1 MKRTCAEKNEMKLA
15 DFAIKHPAIISII
28 LIALILFGIISL
40 RDLKQDMLS
49 EIDLPSVLI
58 LTVYP
63 GAGPK
68 DIEREITN
76 VLENE
81 LTTLEGVKTISST
94 SGSATSTISLDF
106 DWGTDID
113 VKLPEIRE
121 KINNVAD
128 QLPDGINGV
137 PTMLKITPDILPIL
151 TVSVQSR
158 MDRKVLSD
166 FTEDYVVPSLSR
178 IAGVASVNL
187 QGGVE
192 MHAEIILHLSRL
204 DAKEVSILEVFRQL
218 EYGNVSFPAGTVR
231 FRGKELT
238 VRTAGEFSSLEEIE
252 NVVVGFKD
260 NTYIRLKDV
269 AEISITPKVPEVYTV
284 SEGKEFIVIDIMKQ
298 QGEDTNAIITEAYEI
313 LDTIEREH
321 HGTVEFVPIADQSI
335 DIRRAIDSVKSAAIL
350 GGILA
355 ILILFLFLRNVRTTV
370 IIAISIPL
378 AIVIAFSAMRL
389 KGQSLNIMTL
399 GGLTVG
405 IGMIVDSS
413 IVVLENIHKNF
424 RRTGDRI
431 LAASVGTAEVGGAV
445 IASTTTSLC
454 VFLPLLFVKSY
465 TGMILQDVSW
475 TIIYALAAAMLV
487 AIFVVPFLASRLLK
501 KPGPGKVKG
510 IDLLNNGIEKG
521 FSRLESGYRSA
532 LKWALGNRF
541 FILIFALGILAMS
554 VLAFEFVG
562 FEFVPQLDMN
572 EIEINIETPEG
583 YTLEETKEKVNQVEN
598 IVNELVPEL
607 DTMLFYVGQSNSFG
621 LVHSS
626 NQAFGRLRLIS
637 SKKRERDVFTI
648 IDQLQYEFDRKI
660 PDINALVINGGL
672 GALSTAVT
680 GGEGFKIE
688 VYGNN
693 MEDVISSAKTVE
705 EIMKNDLNTLRTEM
719 NTSFNKQEIILD
731 LALDYM
737 GNLGLT
743 PYEAAVSSRII
754 FNGMTAGK
762 YRTGDDSYDI
772 FLKSDLA
779 GEKIRE
785 YVLNTLTLK
794 SQNDKFISFA
804 NFADMKVQPSVS
816 SIHHENKMK
825 SIIVTAYLHSNDVRE
840 MSSRITG
847 RIDGISLPV
856 GVNYQIAGSAA
867 EMIDSFKTL
876 LFAMGIAVFLVY
888 TVMVIQFE
896 RFTQPLIVMASIPFT
911 VIGVTAGLLM
921 FGSTLSIVSFLGV
934 IALSGIVVNNAI
946 VLIDYINLL
955 RRGEKK
961 NLLDA
966 ILDGGSS
973 RLKPILMTTLTTI
986 LGVLPMA
993 LGLGEGAAMYAP
1005 LGQAIAG
1012 GLLTSTLI
1020 TLFLVPVLYYI
1031 LESAMLRRRGKRKSY
1046 NQLTEGGKND
1056 A

>member
-1 MKRTCAEKNEMKLA
+1 MKPA
-15 DFAIKHPAIISII
+15 DFAIKHPAIITII

-40 RDLKQDMLS
+40 RGLKQDMLS
-49 EIDLPSVLI
+49 EIELPSVLI

-63 GAGPK
+63 GAGPE
-68 DIEREITN
+68 DIEREITE

-81 LTTLEGVKTISST
+81 LTTLEGIKTISST
-94 SGSATSTISLDF
+94 SGNSNSTISLDF

-121 KINNVAD
+121 KINNVSD
-128 QLPDGINGV
+128 RLPDGIDGV

-158 MDRKVLSD
+158 IDRKALSD
-166 FTEDYVVPSLSR
+166 FAEDFVLPSLSR
-178 IAGVASVNL
+178 IPGVASVNL
-187 QGGVE
+187 QGGVV
-192 MHAEIILHLSRL
+192 MRAEIVLHLPQL
-204 DAKEVSILEVFRQL
+204 NAKGVSVLEVFRQL
-218 EYGNVSFPAGTVR
+218 EYGNVSFPAGTVQ

-238 VRTAGEFSSLEEIE
+238 VRTAGEFSSLEEIK
-252 NVVVGFKD
+252 NVVVGFQD

-269 AEISITPKVPEVYTV
+269 AEISITPEDPEAYTV
-284 SEGKEFIVIDIMKQ
+284 SKGEDFLVIDIIKQ
-298 QGEDTNAIITEAYEI
+298 QGKDTNAIITEAYEI

-335 DIRRAIDSVKSAAIL
+335 DIKRAIDSVKSAAIL

-355 ILILFLFLRNVRTTV
+355 VLILFFFLRNVRTTV

-413 IVVLENIHKNF
+413 IVVLENIYKNF
-424 RRTGDRI
+424 LRTGDRA
-431 LAASVGTAEVGGAV
+431 LAASAGTAEVGGAI

-454 VFLPLLFVKSY
+454 VFLPLLFVESY
-465 TGMILQDVSW
+465 AGMILKDVSW

-487 AIFVVPFLASRLLK
+487 AIFVVPFLASLFLK
-501 KPGPGKVKG
+501 RPGPEKATG
-510 IDLLNNGIEKG
+510 LAYLNSRIEKG
-521 FSRLESGYRSA
+521 FSRLETGYRGA
-532 LKWALGNRF
+532 LKWAVGNRF
-541 FILIFALGILAMS
+541 FILILALGILAMS
-554 VLAFEFVG
+554 VLAFDFVG
-562 FEFVPQLDMN
+562 FEFVPALDMN
-572 EIEINIETPEG
+572 EIEIDIETPEG
-583 YTLEETKEKVNQVEN
+583 YTLEETREKVTRVEN
-598 IVNELVPEL
+598 IIRELVPEL
-607 DTMLFYVGQSNSFG
+607 ETMLFYVGQSNSFG
-621 LVHSS
+621 LVHAS

-637 SKKRERDVFTI
+637 SKDRERDVFTI
-648 IDQLQYEFDRKI
+648 IDQLQSEFDRRI
-660 PDINALVINGGL
+660 PDISALVVNGGL

-688 VYGNN
+688 VYGNT
-693 MEDVISSAKTVE
+693 MDDVIAAAITVE
-705 EIMKNDLNTLRTEM
+705 EIMKQDPNTVRTEI
-719 NTSFNKQEIILD
+719 NTSFNKQEIVSD

-762 YRTGDDSYDI
+762 YRTGENSYDI
-772 FLKSDLA
+772 FLTSNLA
-779 GEKIRE
+779 GEKISE
-785 YVLNTLTLK
+785 DILNTLTLK
-794 SQNDKFISFA
+794 SQNGKVISFA
-804 NFADMKVQPSVS
+804 NFADMKVRPSVS

-825 SIIVTAYLHSNDVRE
+825 SIIVTAYLHTNDVRE

-847 RIDGISLPV
+847 QIDEISLPV

-867 EMIDSFKTL
+867 EMMESFKTL

-896 RFTQPLIVMASIPFT
+896 RFTQPLIVMAAIPFT

-946 VLIDYINLL
+946 VLIDYINLI
-955 RRGEKK
+955 RKRDKK

-966 ILDGGSS
+966 ILEGGSS

-993 LGLGEGAAMYAP
+993 LGLGEGAGMYAP

-1012 GLLTSTLI
+1012 GLVTSTLI

-1031 LESAMLRRRGKRKSY
+1031 LESVMLRRRGTRKFE
-1046 NQLTEGGKND
+1046 NTITEGGRND

>member
-1 MKRTCAEKNEMKLA
+1 MKLA

-28 LIALILFGIISL
+28 LIALVLFGIISL
-40 RDLKQDMLS
+40 RDLTQDMLS

-58 LTVYP
+58 LTIYP
-63 GAGPK
+63 GAGPE

-94 SGSATSTISLDF
+94 SGSGNSTISLDF

-121 KINNVAD
+121 KINNVSD
-128 QLPDGINGV
+128 ELPDGIEGV

-158 MDRKVLSD
+158 MDRKALSD
-166 FTEDYVVPSLSR
+166 FAEDFVIPSLSR

-192 MHAEIILHLSRL
+192 LHAEIVLNLSHLN
-204 DAKEVSILEVFRQL
+204 AKGVSILEVLRQL

-238 VRTAGEFSSLEEIE
+238 VRTAGEFGSLEEIG

-269 AEISITPKVPEVYTV
+269 ADISILPKDPEGYTV
-284 SEGKEFIVIDIMKQ
+284 SEGEEIIVIDIMKQ
-298 QGEDTNAIITEAYEI
+298 QGEDTNAIISDAYEI

-335 DIRRAIDSVKSAAIL
+335 DIKRAIDSVKSAAIL

-355 ILILFLFLRNVRTTV
+355 VMILFLFLRNVRTTL

-378 AIVIAFSAMRL
+378 SVIIAFSAMRL

-413 IVVLENIHKNF
+413 IVVLENIYKNF
-424 RRTGDRI
+424 LSTGDRVR
-431 LAASVGTAEVGGAV
+431 AASVGTAEVGGAI

-454 VFLPLLFVKSY
+454 VFLPLLFVESY
-465 TGMILQDVSW
+465 AGMILQDVSW

-501 KPGPGKVKG
+501 KPRPGRIKG
-510 IDLLNNGIEKG
+510 FVFLTGGIEKG
-521 FSRLESGYRSA
+521 FTKLERGYRSA
-532 LKWALGNRF
+532 LKWAVGNRF
-541 FILIFALGILAMS
+541 FILIFALAVLAIS
-554 VLAFEFVG
+554 VLAFDFIG
-562 FEFVPQLDMN
+562 FEFVPQIDMN

-583 YTLEETKEKVNQVEN
+583 YTLEDTKEKVNRVEN
-598 IVNELVPEL
+598 IIRGLVPEL
-607 DTMLFYVGQSNSFG
+607 ETMLFYVGQSNSFG
-621 LVHSS
+621 LIHSS
-626 NQAFGRLRLIS
+626 NHAFGRIRLIS
-637 SKKRERDVFTI
+637 SKERERDVFTI
-648 IDQLQYEFDRKI
+648 IDIVQNEIDRQI
-660 PDINALVINGGL
+660 PDVNALVVNGGL
-672 GALSTAVT
+672 GALSTAIT

-693 MEDVISSAKTVE
+693 MDDVIESAKTVQ
-705 EIMKNDLNTLRTEM
+705 EIMKQDPNTVRTEI
-719 NTSFNKQEIILD
+719 NTSFNKQEIVSD

-754 FNGMTAGK
+754 FNGTTAGI
-762 YRTGDDSYDI
+762 YRSGGGSYDI

-779 GEKIRE
+779 GKKISE
-785 YVLNTLTLK
+785 DVLNTLTLK
-794 SQNDKFISFA
+794 SQNGKLISFA
-804 NFADMKVQPSVS
+804 NFADMNVEPSVS

-825 SIIVTAYLHSNDVRE
+825 SIVVTAYLRSADVRAT
-840 MSSRITG
+840 SARVTG
-847 RIDGISLPV
+847 MIDELSLPL

-867 EMIDSFKTL
+867 EMIESFKTL
-876 LFAMGIAVFLVY
+876 LFAMVIAVFLVY

-946 VLIDYINLL
+946 VLIDYINLI
-955 RRGEKK
+955 RKRDKK

-993 LGLGEGAAMYAP
+993 FGLGEGASMYAP

-1012 GLLTSTLI
+1012 GLVTSTLI

-1031 LESAMLRRRGKRKSY
+1031 LESALLRRRAKRKLD
-1046 NQLTEGGKND
+1046 NQITEGGRND

>member
-1 MKRTCAEKNEMKLA
+1 MKLA
-15 DFAIKHPAIISII
+15 DFAIKHPAIITII

-40 RDLKQDMLS
+40 RGLKQDMLS
-49 EIDLPSVLI
+49 EIELPSVLI

-63 GAGPK
+63 GAGPE
-68 DIEREITN
+68 DIEREITE

-81 LTTLEGVKTISST
+81 LSTLEGIKTISST
-94 SGSATSTISLDF
+94 SGNSNSTISLDF

-121 KINNVAD
+121 KINNVSD
-128 QLPDGINGV
+128 RLPDGIEGV

-158 MDRKVLSD
+158 MERKALSD
-166 FTEDYVVPSLSR
+166 FAEDFVLPSLSR
-178 IAGVASVNL
+178 IPGVASVNL
-187 QGGVE
+187 QGGVVLR
-192 MHAEIILHLSRL
+192 AEIVLRLPEL
-204 DAKEVSILEVFRQL
+204 DAKGVSVLEIFRQL
-218 EYGNVSFPAGTVR
+218 EYGNVSFPAGAVR

-238 VRTAGEFSSLEEIE
+238 VRTAGEFNSVEEIE

-269 AEISITPKVPEVYTV
+269 ADISITPKDPEVYTI
-284 SEGKEFIVIDIMKQ
+284 SKGEEFIVIDIIKQ
-298 QGEDTNAIITEAYEI
+298 QGEDTNAIITEAYEV

-335 DIRRAIDSVKSAAIL
+335 DIRRAIDSVQSAAIL

-355 ILILFLFLRNVRTTV
+355 VLILFFFLRNVRTTV

-413 IVVLENIHKNF
+413 IVVLENIYKNF
-424 RRTGDRI
+424 LRTGDRA
-431 LAASVGTAEVGGAV
+431 LAASAGTAEVGGAI

-454 VFLPLLFVKSY
+454 VFLPLLFVESFA
-465 TGMILQDVSW
+465 GMVLKDVSW

-487 AIFVVPFLASRLLK
+487 AIFVVPFLASRFLK
-501 KPGPGKVKG
+501 RPGPEKATG
-510 IDLLNNGIEKG
+510 LAYLNSRIEKG
-521 FSRLESGYRSA
+521 FSWLESGYRSA
-532 LKWALGNRF
+532 LTWALGNRF
-541 FILIFALGILAMS
+541 FILLLALGILAMS
-554 VLAFEFVG
+554 VLAFDFVG
-562 FEFVPQLDMN
+562 FEFIPQLDMN

-583 YTLEETKEKVNQVEN
+583 YTLEETREKVIRVESL
-598 IVNELVPEL
+598 VRELVPEL

-621 LVHSS
+621 LVRSS
-626 NQAFGRLRLIS
+626 NQAFGRIRLIS
-637 SKKRERDVFTI
+637 SKERKRDVFTI
-648 IDQLQYEFDRKI
+648 IGQLQNEFDRHV
-660 PDINALVINGGL
+660 PDISALVINGGL
-672 GALSTAVT
+672 GALSTSVT

-688 VYGNN
+688 VFGNN
-693 MEDVISSAKTVE
+693 MDDIIAAAITVE
-705 EIMKNDLNTLRTEM
+705 EIMKQDPNTVRTEI
-719 NTSFNKQEIILD
+719 NTSFNKQEIVSD

-737 GNLGLT
+737 GDLGVT

-762 YRTGDDSYDI
+762 YRTGNNSYDL

-779 GEKIRE
+779 GERIRE
-785 YVLNTLTLK
+785 DILNTLTLK
-794 SQNDKFISFA
+794 SQNGKLISFA
-804 NFADMKVQPSVS
+804 NFADMKVRPSVS

-847 RIDGISLPV
+847 RIEEISLPP
-856 GVNYQIAGSAA
+856 GVNYQITGSAA
-867 EMIDSFKTL
+867 EMIESFKTL
-876 LFAMGIAVFLVY
+876 LFAMAIAVFLVY

-911 VIGVTAGLLM
+911 VIGVTAGLLI

-955 RRGEKK
+955 RKSEKK
-961 NLLDA
+961 DLIEA
-966 ILDGGSS
+966 ILDGGGS

-993 LGLGEGAAMYAP
+993 LGLGEGSAMYAP

-1031 LESAMLRRRGKRKSY
+1031 LESALLRRRKKKEFNY
-1046 NQLTEGGKND
+1046 QITEGGRND

>member
-1 MKRTCAEKNEMKLA
+1 MKKVFAEKNEMKLA
-15 DFAIKHPAIISII
+15 DFAIKHPVIISII

-40 RDLKQDMLS
+40 RNLKQDMLS
-49 EIDLPSVLI
+49 QIELPSVFI

-121 KINNVAD
+121 KINNVSD
-128 QLPDGINGV
+128 RLPDGINGI
-137 PTMLKITPDILPIL
+137 PTMLKITPDMLPIL

-158 MDRKVLSD
+158 MDRKTLSD

-192 MHAEIILHLSRL
+192 MHAEIILDLSQL
-204 DAKEVSILEVFRQL
+204 DAKGVSILEVFRQL
-218 EYGNVSFPAGTVR
+218 EYGNVSFPAGAVR

-238 VRTAGEFSSLEEIE
+238 VRTAGEFSSIEEIE

-269 AEISITPKVPEVYTV
+269 AEISITPKDPEVYTI
-284 SEGKEFIVIDIMKQ
+284 SKGEKFIVIDIMKQ
-298 QGEDTNAIITEAYEI
+298 QEEDTNAIITEAYEV

-355 ILILFLFLRNVRTTV
+355 VLILFLFLRNVRTTV

-378 AIVIAFSAMRL
+378 SVIIAFSAMWL

-424 RRTGDRI
+424 LRTGDRV
-431 LAASVGTAEVGGAV
+431 LAASVGTAEVGGAI

-454 VFLPLLFVKSY
+454 VFIPLLFVESY
-465 TGMILQDVSW
+465 AGMILQDVSW

-487 AIFVVPFLASRLLK
+487 AIFVVPFLASHLLK
-501 KPGPGKVKG
+501 KPGPGRVKG
-510 IDLLNNGIEKG
+510 IVFLTSGIERG
-521 FSRLESGYRSA
+521 FTKIERGYRSA

-541 FILIFALGILAMS
+541 FILIFALGVLAMS
-554 VLAFEFVG
+554 VLAFDFVG
-562 FEFVPQLDMN
+562 FEFVPQIDMN

-583 YTLEETKEKVNQVEN
+583 YTLEETKEKIKQVEN
-598 IVNELVPEL
+598 IVREFVPEL
-607 DTMLFYVGQSNSFG
+607 DTMLFYIGQSDSFG

-626 NQAFGRLRLIS
+626 NQAFGRIRLIS
-637 SKKRERDVFTI
+637 SKERKRKVFAI
-648 IDQLQYEFDRKI
+648 IDILQYEFDRQI
-660 PDINALVINGGL
+660 PDINALVVNGGL
-672 GALSTAVT
+672 GALSTAIT

-688 VYGNN
+688 LYGNN
-693 MEDVISSAKTVE
+693 MDDVIAAAKTVE
-705 EIMKNDLNTLRTEM
+705 EIMKQDPNTLRTEI
-719 NTSFNKQEIILD
+719 NTSFNKQEIVTD

-754 FNGMTAGK
+754 FNGMTSGI
-762 YRTGDDSYDI
+762 YRADGNNYDI
-772 FLKSDLA
+772 FLKSNLA
-779 GEKIRE
+779 GEKISE
-785 YVLNTLTLK
+785 DVLNTLSLK
-794 SQNDKFISFA
+794 SQNGKFISFA
-804 NFADMKVQPSVS
+804 NFADMKVEPSVS
-816 SIHHENKMK
+816 LIHHENKMK
-825 SIIVTAYLHSNDVRE
+825 SIVVTAYLQSSDVRGTR
-840 MSSRITG
+840 SRVT
-847 RIDGISLPV
+847 RQIDEISLPL

-867 EMIDSFKTL
+867 EMIESFKTL
-876 LFAMGIAVFLVY
+876 LFAMAIAVFLVY

-896 RFTQPLIVMASIPFT
+896 RFSQPLIVMASIPFT

-955 RRGEKK
+955 RKRDKK

-966 ILDGGSS
+966 ILEGGSS

-993 LGLGEGAAMYAP
+993 LGIGEGAAMYAP

-1031 LESAMLRRRGKRKSY
+1031 LESSLLKRHGKRESDK
-1046 NQLTEGGKND
+1046 QFTEGVKNNG
-1056 A
+1056 